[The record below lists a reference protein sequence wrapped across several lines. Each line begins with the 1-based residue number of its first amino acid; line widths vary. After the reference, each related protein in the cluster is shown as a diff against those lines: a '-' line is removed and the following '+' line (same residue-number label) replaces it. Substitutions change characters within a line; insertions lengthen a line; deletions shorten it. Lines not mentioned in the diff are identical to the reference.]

1 MQSPAK
7 VLHAVLQKPFLGPVR
22 LVLSPM
28 KVKLKRA
35 PKSEVLIQDRILD

>member
-1 MQSPAK
+1 MQNPAE
-7 VLHAVLQKPFLGPVR
+7 VLQAALQRPFLCPVR

-28 KVKLKRA
+28 KVKIKRA